1 MLERLAMENA
11 QAYFKNLELTD
22 VKSFI
27 TLAHRE
33 NDIKLF
39 MAIIP

>member
-11 QAYFKNLELTD
+11 LAYFKNLELTD
-22 VKSFI
+22 VKRLL
-27 TLAHRE
+27 TLTHRE
-33 NDIKLF
+33 NVIKLF